1 MINISEIDE
10 YRWVIMREDYP
21 GMDKKTQIQPEIF
34 NKAEILGIA
43 SRAGG
48 GA

>member
-10 YRWVIMREDYP
+10 YWWVIMREDNP
-21 GMDKKTQIQPEIF
+21 GMDKKTQILPQLFKNQAIS
-34 NKAEILGIA
+34 GII

-48 GA
+48 GL

>member
-10 YRWVIMREDYP
+10 YWWVIMREDNP
-21 GMDKKTQIQPEIF
+21 GTDKETQIRPKIFKFTEISGIISS
-34 NKAEILGIA
+34 AE
-43 SRAGG
+43 G

>member
-10 YRWVIMREDYP
+10 YWWVIMREDDQ
-21 GMDKKTQIQPEIF
+21 GMDKK
-34 NKAEILGIA
+34 ILIRPGILKNHA
-43 SRAGG
+43 ISGITSRAGG